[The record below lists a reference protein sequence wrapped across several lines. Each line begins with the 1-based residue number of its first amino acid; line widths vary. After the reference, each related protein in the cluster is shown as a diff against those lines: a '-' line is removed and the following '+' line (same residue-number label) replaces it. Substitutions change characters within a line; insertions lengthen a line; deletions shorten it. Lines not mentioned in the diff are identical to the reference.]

1 VSRTIDE
8 VLDPALTAL
17 GDLGRL
23 GEEVADEWQYV
34 VDLEAAWRDRL
45 TEVSA
50 ARRGQP
56 VDAAQAAAIERV
68 IAETRLISDPHRA
81 IDWLST
87 FPQVVLLALA
97 EPA

>member
-1 VSRTIDE
+1 MTQTIAE

-23 GEEVADEWQYV
+23 GEGVADEWQYV

-45 TEVSA
+45 TEVA
-50 ARRGQP
+50 AAGRGQP
-56 VDAAQAAAIERV
+56 VDVAQAAAIERV

-87 FPQVVLLALA
+87 FPQIVLHALA

>member
-1 VSRTIDE
+1 MPLTIDAA
-8 VLDPALTAL
+8 LDPALTAL

-34 VDLEAAWRDRL
+34 VDLEAAWRERL
-45 TEVSA
+45 TEVVA

-56 VDAAQAAAIERV
+56 VDEAQAAAIERV
-68 IAETRLISDPHRA
+68 IAETQLISDPHRA

-87 FPQVVLLALA
+87 FPQVVLFALA